1 VNVRLMVSGRGYQ
14 ASESLPQS
22 LALPE
27 GCSLDE
33 ALQTLASLM
42 PADRRLDGR
51 CLIAV
56 SGTHLGTVRSHR
68 PYVLREGEELVVIAP
83 VAGG

>member
-1 VNVRLMVSGRGYQ
+1 MVSGRGYQ
-14 ASESLPQS
+14 RSEGLPES

-33 ALQTLASLM
+33 ALKTLASLM
-42 PADRRLDGR
+42 PGNRGLDGS

-68 PYVLREGEELVVIAP
+68 AHVLREGDELVVIAP